1 MGDARGVT
9 MDQVLSILTGVPRW
23 TLTLDMLGRPVLS
36 NAVAKLP
43 GVAQAAKRRPWRD
56 ATVVLARAE
65 RIPALPAIHVTAQAR
80 YRTRRSPSDTDA
92 AAPTVKGVIDGLVVA
107 GVVPDDGPPFVR
119 SVTYLMPLVG
129 TGLPDALIVH
139 VTAAADRDEEAGD
152 R

>member
-1 MGDARGVT
+1 MSDARGVT
-9 MDQVLSILTGVPRW
+9 MDQILTTLTGVPRW

-65 RIPALPAIHVTAQAR
+65 RIPALPAIDLTAQAR

-92 AAPTVKGVIDGLVVA
+92 CAPTVKGVLDGLVLA
-107 GVVPDDGPPFVR
+107 GIVPDDSPRHVA
-119 SVTYLMPLVG
+119 SVTYLAPVTG
-129 TGLPDALIVH
+129 TGLPDALIV
-139 VTAAADRDEEAGD
+139 TITEARAG
-152 R
+152 